1 MPSEDPSP
9 RTAVTADPPLPDTG
23 VQAGP
28 QAAHFEAAAEAA
40 ELVATRRSRR
50 AAGTRPEPP
59 AGDAAPRPAGDAA
72 PRPAG
77 DAAPRPAGDA
87 APRSAG
93 RSPGRLGYVLA
104 WLAVVAL
111 AVVALLLGLGVVD
124 PGWPVAVAVGVAAL
138 LGAAAVHLAA
148 AGLNRRRDV
157 GLSAVAVALVLL
169 LMPALTVAAVVG
181 AALGAGRVGPFSVVV
196 DAGRTDAELP
206 VETDPGPMPDT
217 PLPTGPDNMAPEQVP
232 PGDPMPGDPMPG
244 DPMGG
249 EPLPAEPAPG
259 DGGAAPGTVG

>member
-1 MPSEDPSP
+1 MPSEDPSL

-28 QAAHFEAAAEAA
+28 QVAHFEAAAEAT

-50 AAGTRPEPP
+50 AAGTRPEP
-59 AGDAAPRPAGDAA
+59 A
-72 PRPAG
+72 
-77 DAAPRPAGDA
+77 AGDA

-93 RSPGRLGYVLA
+93 DAAPRSAGDAAPRSPGRLGYVLA